1 MSDPV
6 RKLRR
11 LPTHDLIL
19 LTKDKKRVEIHDFLF
34 SDWYEENGLL
44 CIQVIVVLSMSDHLQ
59 HNFSLGDELLV
70 EGKEV
75 QKNFPSFMIEGIGF
89 VLSPE
94 QFVKI
99 TGVTRAKKP

>member
-6 RKLRR
+6 RKLKR

-44 CIQVIVVLSMSDHLQ
+44 
-59 HNFSLGDELLV
+59 
-70 EGKEV
+70 
-75 QKNFPSFMIEGIGF
+75 
-89 VLSPE
+89 
-94 QFVKI
+94 
-99 TGVTRAKKP
+99 